1 MPLLRA
7 AGTDLIVPGPLVFK
21 SQDLAQTVAW
31 LQALP
36 GRNTGRGRGY
46 STMLIAMAG
55 LPGTG
60 KSTLAQQ
67 MAHALSG
74 TVLDKDTIRAVLFP
88 PALLEYTTEQDDF
101 CMSILF
107 QAAGYILRKDPHQH
121 VILDG
126 RTFSH
131 RYQVEVVK
139 DVAARLKT
147 HLKIIECICSD
158 EVARQW
164 LRGVGTAQIKHLAG
178 NRDYALY
185 LAIKARF
192 EEIDEP
198 KLLVNTEDEP
208 QHCLEQCLSYIL
220 ETRPQ

>member
-1 MPLLRA
+1 
-7 AGTDLIVPGPLVFK
+7 
-21 SQDLAQTVAW
+21 
-31 LQALP
+31 
-36 GRNTGRGRGY
+36 
-46 STMLIAMAG
+46 MLIAMAG

-131 RYQVEVVK
+131 RYQVEAVK
-139 DVAARLKT
+139 DVAAQLKT

-158 EVARQW
+158 EVARQR
-164 LRGVGTAQIKHLAG
+164 LRGVGTAEIKHLAG

-185 LAIKARF
+185 LALKARF

>member
-1 MPLLRA
+1 MVT
-7 AGTDLIVPGPLVFK
+7 GT
-21 SQDLAQTVAW
+21 AR
-31 LQALP
+31 P

-46 STMLIAMAG
+46 STILIAMAG

-74 TVLDKDTIRAVLFP
+74 TVVDKDTIRAVLFP
-88 PALLEYTTEQDDF
+88 P
-101 CMSILF
+101 
-107 QAAGYILRKDPHQH
+107 AGYILRKDPHQH

-131 RYQVEVVK
+131 RYQVEAVK

-158 EVARQW
+158 EVARQR
-164 LRGVGTAQIKHLAG
+164 LRGVGTAEIKHLAG